1 MTTQQVTALVEK
13 LVDQFVPQ
21 KDAKRP
27 QLLQYLI
34 RILSSRLQSAKSLD
48 DFSTIEILKKKGT
61 Q

>member
-21 KDAKRP
+21 QDAKRP
-27 QLLQYLI
+27 HLLQYLI

-61 Q
+61 